1 MIGFM
6 SNKGRPPKPIE
17 QKRLLGN
24 PGKRALPAE
33 AEVYYLPQVLE
44 TPDPIRPLGT
54 HGKELWNRVWSMGM
68 SWISP
73 ISDIDLLMMTCE
85 MLDERTGL
93 RTQVFRDNRN
103 EDRRALRHLE
113 SQIVSNLSLLG
124 FSPTDRSRLGI
135 AEVKKQSKL
144 EELRARQKNND

>member
-33 AEVYYLPQVLE
+33 AEVYYLPQTLE
-44 TPDPIRPLGT
+44 TPYPIRPLGT

-113 SQIVSNLSLLG
+113 AQIVSCMSLLG

-144 EELRARQKNND
+144 EELRAKQKNND